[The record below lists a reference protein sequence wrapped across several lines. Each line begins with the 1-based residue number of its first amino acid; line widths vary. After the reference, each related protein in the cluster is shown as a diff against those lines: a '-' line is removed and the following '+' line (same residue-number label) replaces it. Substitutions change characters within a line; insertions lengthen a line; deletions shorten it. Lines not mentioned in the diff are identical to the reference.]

1 MLLVTVPPG
10 FEAERSYAIEILMQ
24 VCLGIPF
31 RMKIEERPDVR
42 ISLQYGGDGEL
53 LVEDVLFGKYA
64 DAWLTKAVLPALPL
78 PVCKL
83 SYYRNV
89 PDLSDTRE
97 LPVLYG
103 NPLSSGLYI
112 EEGEGISR
120 IGIDVFGSAF
130 FMLTRYEELI
140 IAERDRRD
148 RFASSFAVSV
158 RAGLLGRPIVDE
170 YAELL
175 FVMMK
180 RIWPSLKRGTQ
191 YYQVRLSHDV
201 DFPFMAYGIP
211 LRQIVKQ
218 IGGDLIR
225 RGQPALALQRLESLF
240 HTLRHRPEKDKGNTF
255 DYLMDL
261 SERSGKTSSFYFITD
276 HTAGSIDGYYAISD
290 PPIRQLMKRI
300 HSRGHIIGL
309 HPSYHTYLH
318 PYQIKREYERLRQ
331 VCEEEK
337 ICQQIWGGRQHYLR
351 WSAPAT
357 WQVWED
363 AGLQYDST
371 VGYAD
376 RPGFRCG
383 ICREYPVFNLQTRRK
398 LKLKERPLLV
408 MEQSLLNKSYLG
420 MEEEKAFSHILR
432 IASVCKRHN
441 GQFTLL
447 WHNSQLQRKED
458 RDLYERV
465 LAAI

>member
-1 MLLVTVPPG
+1 M
-10 FEAERSYAIEILMQ
+10 
-24 VCLGIPF
+24 
-31 RMKIEERPDVR
+31 
-42 ISLQYGGDGEL
+42 
-53 LVEDVLFGKYA
+53 
-64 DAWLTKAVLPALPL
+64 
-78 PVCKL
+78 
-83 SYYRNV
+83 
-89 PDLSDTRE
+89 
-97 LPVLYG
+97 
-103 NPLSSGLYI
+103 
-112 EEGEGISR
+112 
-120 IGIDVFGSAF
+120 
-130 FMLTRYEELI
+130 
-140 IAERDRRD
+140 
-148 RFASSFAVSV
+148 
-158 RAGLLGRPIVDE
+158 
-170 YAELL
+170 
-175 FVMMK
+175 
-180 RIWPSLKRGTQ
+180 
-191 YYQVRLSHDV
+191 
-201 DFPFMAYGIP
+201 
-211 LRQIVKQ
+211 
-218 IGGDLIR
+218 
-225 RGQPALALQRLESLF
+225 
-240 HTLRHRPEKDKGNTF
+240 
-255 DYLMDL
+255 
-261 SERSGKTSSFYFITD
+261 
-276 HTAGSIDGYYAISD
+276 
-290 PPIRQLMKRI
+290 
-300 HSRGHIIGL
+300 

>member
-1 MLLVTVPPG
+1 M
-10 FEAERSYAIEILMQ
+10 
-24 VCLGIPF
+24 
-31 RMKIEERPDVR
+31 
-42 ISLQYGGDGEL
+42 
-53 LVEDVLFGKYA
+53 
-64 DAWLTKAVLPALPL
+64 
-78 PVCKL
+78 
-83 SYYRNV
+83 
-89 PDLSDTRE
+89 
-97 LPVLYG
+97 
-103 NPLSSGLYI
+103 
-112 EEGEGISR
+112 
-120 IGIDVFGSAF
+120 AF
-130 FMLTRYEELI
+130 I
-140 IAERDRRD
+140 
-148 RFASSFAVSV
+148 
-158 RAGLLGRPIVDE
+158 
-170 YAELL
+170 
-175 FVMMK
+175 
-180 RIWPSLKRGTQ
+180 KRGTQ